1 MTKISSVIFPLF
13 LLASIAFIAQQ
24 QPPAAS
30 PRGTNTSSQSGH
42 RLAQS
47 MQAKID
53 HIQENAQRPTPDQT
67 PTVMT
72 EEEINDYIATG
83 GIVLPKGVKKLRL
96 QGTSGVITAFLNVDF
111 DEIRAGQN
119 SLNPM
124 LSVFSGQHDV
134 VVEADA
140 AASGGR
146 GKVHIREVSIDGI
159 TVPHVALEYFVSKYI
174 APKYPNIGLDS
185 EFQLTYKI
193 DTSTVGYHKLTVTQK

>member
-1 MTKISSVIFPLF
+1 MTKISSVIFLLF

-30 PRGTNTSSQSGH
+30 PRGTNTSSQAGH